1 MAVNPCIVQLSS
13 KLEAAGWDGLLI
25 IVEANQE
32 GWRGALDSMCQAVDA
47 HTQGREVILVIEEE
61 DPHGAEGAG
70 TRNHVRG
77 VLLNSANFE
86 GIKTY
91 SDLRDALTV
100 Y

>member
-1 MAVNPCIVQLSS
+1 MAVNPRIVQLSS
-13 KLEAAGWDGLLI
+13 KLEATGWDGLLI
-25 IVEANQE
+25 VVEANQE
-32 GWRGALDSMCQAVDA
+32 GWRGALDSMCQALEA
-47 HTQGREVILVIEEE
+47 HAQGREVILIMEEE
-61 DPHGAEGAG
+61 DPDGAKGAG

-91 SDLRDALTV
+91 SDLRDALAV